1 MAKQSMVAVAVAL
14 LLGAFATT
22 IPPKGKVDSAG
33 VQSIGVCY
41 GRMGDNLPAAS
52 DVVQLY
58 KANGIESMRIYDTDP
73 DTLQALD
80 GSGIGLVVGIS
91 RDDLVNLASSPSAA
105 AKWVQD
111 NVAAFPGVS
120 FRYIAV
126 GNEAVG
132 YGFDGAYVLPALRNL
147 DDALSRAGLRG
158 SIKASTVVSSAVVTT
173 AAFLPST
180 GNFFSASNMTPIAR
194 YLASTGAPLLA
205 NLYPYFA
212 YVNSRT
218 TIDIDYALFKL
229 SPARLVVRDGD
240 YNYTNLFDALVDA
253 FYWALERAGAGN
265 VTVVVSETG
274 WPSAGGDAATATRA
288 RTYNQNLI
296 SHVTKGTPKRPGAM
310 EAYIF
315 AMFNENMRPGAD
327 LEQNFGLFN
336 PDKSPAY
343 PGGSLFAPTT
353 STLPY
358 PILST
363 KRGISLIIPF
373 QNTGAH

>member
-1 MAKQSMVAVAVAL
+1 MAKQPMLAVAVAL

-22 IPPKGKVDSAG
+22 IPPKG

-41 GRMGDNLPAAS
+41 GRIADNLPPAS
-52 DVVQLY
+52 DVVQFY
-58 KANGIESMRIYDTDP
+58 RANGIESMRIYDADP

-80 GSGIGLVVGIS
+80 GSNIGLIVGIPHANLA
-91 RDDLVNLASSPSAA
+91 DLASSPSAA
-105 AKWVQD
+105 AKWVKE

-126 GNEAVG
+126 GNQAVESVI
-132 YGFDGAYVLPALRNL
+132 DGAYVLPALRNI
-147 DDALSRAGLRG
+147 DDALSQAGLGG
-158 SIKASTVVSSAVVTT
+158 SIKASTAVSSAVVT
-173 AAFLPST
+173 AAGASWLPSA
-180 GNFFSASNMTPIAR
+180 GIFSSNMTPIAR

-212 YVNSRT
+212 FIKSPSQ
-218 TIDIDYALFKL
+218 IDIDYALFKW
-229 SPARLVVRDGD
+229 SSGRSVVKDGD

-253 FYWALERAGAGN
+253 FYSALERAGAGN

-296 SHVTKGTPKRPGAM
+296 NHVTKGTPKRPGAM
-310 EAYIF
+310 EVYIF
-315 AMFNENMRPGAD
+315 AMFNENMRAGLD

-353 STLPY
+353 GTLY
-358 PILST
+358 SYLS
-363 KRGISLIIPF
+363 
-373 QNTGAH
+373 N